1 MMREKKHRWH
11 GGTCASRLVIFART
25 QMVARAPYCRRP
37 GCWHSLPCWLVLHS
51 LALCTYML
59 PHNLAHYTPM
69 LVRLIAIGTSTN
81 SACTRVDAARACAQE
96 CAALGIAGHDVP
108 AEVAGLQAELP
119 ALLRAAAEQ
128 VQAGALD
135 AAMRYYAD
143 FLAYTAPPE
152 AAADAE
158 EGAAGGAFNPA
169 AGALPPDLLPALQ
182 EVRRVELGDPA
193 ADAAAALGPG
203 LGSGLGSG
211 GGAAADIDWDLGAG
225 EEDSA
230 ATAIDWDA
238 PVAPDPSG
246 GESTADSA
254 PMEVAWD
261 VDASGDEPA
270 GGGAALADAGAEPRG
285 RGEDAGDEAEGG
297 PAGVDWDIG
306 VAAAGEQA
314 PQHSAAGAGAP
325 DAPGA
330 RLQGLA
336 LTSKP
341 MHGQTYTRPSESA
354 YWMFGAAA
362 RTLRGRLGHSKP
374 HDLALVKGACCTGIP
389 VWMQPG

>member
-1 MMREKKHRWH
+1 M
-11 GGTCASRLVIFART
+11 
-25 QMVARAPYCRRP
+25 
-37 GCWHSLPCWLVLHS
+37 
-51 LALCTYML
+51 
-59 PHNLAHYTPM
+59 
-69 LVRLIAIGTSTN
+69 
-81 SACTRVDAARACAQE
+81 QE
-96 CAALGIAGHDVP
+96 CTALGIAGHDVP

-152 AAADAE
+152 AAADAGGASGAAE
-158 EGAAGGAFNPA
+158 EGPAGRVTDPA

-182 EVRRVELGDPA
+182 EVRRAELGDPA

-203 LGSGLGSG
+203 LGSVLGFGGG
-211 GGAAADIDWDLGAG
+211 GGAAADIDWDFSAG

-230 ATAIDWDA
+230 ATAIEWDA
-238 PVAPDPSG
+238 PAAPEPPG

-261 VDASGDEPA
+261 IGAGANEPA
-270 GGGAALADAGAEPRG
+270 GGRAAPADAGAEPAG
-285 RGEDAGDEAEGG
+285 RGEAAGDEAEGG
-297 PAGVDWDIG
+297 AAGVDWDIG

-314 PQHSAAGAGAP
+314 PQQSAAGASAP

-330 RLQGLA
+330 RLPGLA
-336 LTSKP
+336 MSSKP
-341 MHGQTYTRPSESA
+341 VHG
-354 YWMFGAAA
+354 
-362 RTLRGRLGHSKP
+362 
-374 HDLALVKGACCTGIP
+374 
-389 VWMQPG
+389 